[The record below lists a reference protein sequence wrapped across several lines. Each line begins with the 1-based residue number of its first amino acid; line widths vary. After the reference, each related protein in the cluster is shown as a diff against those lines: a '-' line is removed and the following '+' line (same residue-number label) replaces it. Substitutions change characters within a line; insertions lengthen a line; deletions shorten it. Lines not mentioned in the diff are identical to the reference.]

1 MRRVR
6 GGLHRRR
13 HRSALADGPRLARR
27 ARAATA
33 KRAVRRGRAGAARR
47 RSLGRAVLLSVG
59 LGVGCAS
66 SPTPNEPRPDDA
78 SPAITASPL
87 GATLPSEGAP
97 DLAPAQLRVAPRGQ
111 GDGTRL
117 ADVDGCAEC
126 HTDAFAGWKAS
137 AHSFASFDDPV
148 YRVAVE
154 RLRAERGKQASR
166 MCAACHDIAL
176 LVDGAMDR
184 EVRPEDPRA
193 HAGVS
198 CRVCHGITA
207 VRADGNGSFD
217 LDPSPVPVPRE
228 GDPASARAHREA
240 VARPV
245 LREGELCLGCH
256 RSFLDT
262 ATGNAHHLPGQ
273 DEAGAWRRSA
283 YAGSHAAR
291 VDEVP
296 ERDCRSCHMPRVP
309 AVAGDPGA
317 KRGTLA
323 SHAFLGGHTWLADAQ
338 RDPELRAIVADFL
351 KQSATIDIAGS
362 DPGERRAGVRHRGAD
377 RDPPRRAPGGR
388 RGRQE
393 RARRPPVPG
402 RGARRAGHVAR
413 DRRDR
418 RAGRAHARG
427 RDAARGHGRG
437 PHRAPTLRPRR
448 GQPRTGAA
456 PAGDPRL
463 SRAGVRQHA
472 RPARRGDRALRADG
486 PRGREPAAD
495 GPRDA
500 APPLPEPPAPAR
512 SLRRRDHAE
521 GPGVRRGVPEEP
533 RPRLRPLPAAARDY
547 ARSGLGG
554 ARRRGDRVSR
564 AAARRARAR
573 ARVGPRP
580 LARAAGAPRPRAVSA
595 RARHRARADRAGA
608 RRRRGAA
615 GGPRGQAGA
624 AGGRLRRCAA
634 GGGAGRA
641 ASRAR
646 PRASRGAARRLGV
659 GRGRDTPRADSE
671 ARASGRHGVGHAR
684 GDARRRRRARASPR
698 GGGAWPHPPA
708 PRRRSPARPVARARR
723 ARRGAS
729 ALRAC
734 TGQLSRATHS
744 RRRPLRARALLR
756 ERASVR
762 TGARSPPRE
771 RAPPRGALTRDSAI
785 EARDPASRPRR
796 QRYSRTRRRSFVSV
810 TTFHAANAANSATSA
825 TAQRAFSGRSP
836 SARIQAPSGTML
848 PVEAAMEASSP
859 RCFGPAFANGT
870 RRPENSRGGAKRPD
884 SAPSGTCSSTQRSGC
899 PTTGASLK
907 LIDSKGRS

>member
-1 MRRVR
+1 M
-6 GGLHRRR
+6 
-13 HRSALADGPRLARR
+13 
-27 ARAATA
+27 
-33 KRAVRRGRAGAARR
+33 
-47 RSLGRAVLLSVG
+47 LLSVG

-351 KQSATIDIAGS
+351 KQSATIDIAGVTRAS
-362 DPGERRAGVRHRGAD
+362 GEQVFVTGEPIAILPGERLVVDVVVKNERVGHRFPGGVLDAQDTWLEIVVTDARGVLTHEAGTRHAATGEDPTAHRLFAHVAGSHGQALRQRETHDFRALVYDNTLAPRDAAIVRYGLTVPEGASLPLTVRATLRHRSRSLPLQRAACADAITPRGRAFAAESPKNRARAFDPCPPQPVTTLGAAWVALGGGAIAS
-377 RDPPRRAPGGR
+377 RAPLRAEHARALAWAQGLSHALQEHLDLGRYPLALAIGRAQTEPERAAAVALLADLEAKQGR
-388 RGRQE
+388 REAAFG
-393 RARRPPVPG
+393 A
-402 RGARRAGHVAR
+402 ARRAEELV
-413 DRRDR
+413 
-418 RAGRAHARG
+418 
-427 RDAARGHGRG
+427 G
-437 PHRAPTLRPRR
+437 PHPALARVRAE
-448 GQPRTGAA
+448 
-456 PAGDPRL
+456 
-463 SRAGVRQHA
+463 
-472 RPARRGDRALRADG
+472 ALRADWAWA
-486 PRGREPAAD
+486 EAATHLEQT
-495 GPRDA
+495 A
-500 APPLPEPPAPAR
+500 KLAPQDDTVWATLA
-512 SLRRRDHAE
+512 
-521 GPGVRRGVPEEP
+521 VM
-533 RPRLRPLPAAARDY
+533 
-547 ARSGLGG
+547 LGG
-554 ARRRGDRVSR
+554 AGAHARALE
-564 AAARRARAR
+564 AAAHGLTLQPRDGDLL
-573 ARVGPRP
+573 RVQS
-580 LARAAGAPRPRAVSA
+580 LALDALGAEPALSA
-595 RARHRARADRAGA
+595 RARDSFLARRTPDDAPSVRARCSANV
-608 RRRRGAA
+608 
-615 GGPRGQAGA
+615 P
-624 AGGRLRRCAA
+624 RCAQE
-634 GGGAGRA
+634 RDPLHVNEL
-641 ASRAR
+641 R
-646 PRASRGAARRLGV
+646 PAAR
-659 GRGRDTPRADSE
+659 
-671 ARASGRHGVGHAR
+671 
-684 GDARRRRRARASPR
+684 
-698 GGGAWPHPPA
+698 
-708 PRRRSPARPVARARR
+708 
-723 ARRGAS
+723 
-729 ALRAC
+729 
-734 TGQLSRATHS
+734 
-744 RRRPLRARALLR
+744 
-756 ERASVR
+756 
-762 TGARSPPRE
+762 
-771 RAPPRGALTRDSAI
+771 
-785 EARDPASRPRR
+785 
-796 QRYSRTRRRSFVSV
+796 
-810 TTFHAANAANSATSA
+810 
-825 TAQRAFSGRSP
+825 
-836 SARIQAPSGTML
+836 
-848 PVEAAMEASSP
+848 
-859 RCFGPAFANGT
+859 
-870 RRPENSRGGAKRPD
+870 
-884 SAPSGTCSSTQRSGC
+884 
-899 PTTGASLK
+899 
-907 LIDSKGRS
+907 